1 MLRTGFT
8 VTSAIQVGD
17 DKLAVGGAVRQLT
30 LIVAEAFGA
39 QCGCCDDAKEAN
51 NESFEPASYGISYE
65 VNRCDVGTPYILYC
79 TDRIRRYSRCV
90 APEWNTVNGS
100 YIRIRVTKLNDKDE

>member
-1 MLRTGFT
+1 MLRTGLT
-8 VTSAIQVGD
+8 VTPAIQVRD
-17 DKLAVGGAVRQLT
+17 DKLAVGGTVGQLT

-39 QCGCCDDAKEAN
+39 QCGCCHDAKEAN
-51 NESFEPASYGISYE
+51 NESFEPASYGMSYE
-65 VNRCDVGTPYILYC
+65 VNRCDVGTLYILYC

-100 YIRIRVTKLNDKDE
+100 YIRIRVAKLKGKD